1 MKKRRLFDL
10 IVESGV
16 LISLSGMIFSIV
28 IQVFTRFFMES
39 APSWTEEAARMFFI
53 FAVAFGSGLA
63 IRDNEYVHLDYF
75 LNKIPIRTKNRI
87 QLIINGIVLFFGI
100 LISFY
105 AVKFIEIGSVE
116 TSPSLQIRMSYIF
129 STMLIMGV
137 LLTIYSA
144 MELLIKIK
152 KA

>member
-16 LISLSGMIFSIV
+16 LISLTGMIFSIV
-28 IQVFTRFFMES
+28 IQVFTRFFMQS

-53 FAVAFGSGLA
+53 FAVAFGAGLA
-63 IRDNEYVHLDYF
+63 IRDNQYVQLDYF
-75 LNKIPIRTKNRI
+75 LNRIPIRTKNSI

-105 AVKFIEIGSVE
+105 AVKFIQIGSTE

-129 STMLIMGV
+129 SSMLIMGI
-137 LLTIYSA
+137 LLTFYSA
-144 MELLIKIK
+144 KEILIKIK

>member
-1 MKKRRLFDL
+1 MKNRRPFDL

-16 LISLSGMIFSIV
+16 LISLTGMIFSIV

-53 FAVAFGSGLA
+53 FAVAFGAGLA
-63 IRDNEYVHLDYF
+63 IRDNQYVQLDYF
-75 LNKIPIRTKNRI
+75 LNRIPIRTKNRI

-105 AVKFIEIGSVE
+105 AVKFIQIGSTE

-129 STMLIMGV
+129 SSMLIMGI
-137 LLTIYSA
+137 LLTFYSA
-144 MELLIKIK
+144 KKILIKIK